1 MAPTRK
7 ILGGKTMGGKTKG
20 ERTKRGRGDGAG
32 SSPPRSSK
40 EMRAL
45 ARAAALPAIAR
56 LAALAAS
63 EDERV
68 ALAATQELLN
78 RAFGKIAAAA
88 DDVRRAPA
96 QRLVIK
102 VLRFGAAEQAPG
114 SAENPAAG
122 CNAARI
128 GGPA

>member
-1 MAPTRK
+1 MAPNRK
-7 ILGGKTMGGKTKG
+7 IWDGKTMGGKA
-20 ERTKRGRGDGAG
+20 KRGRGDEAV
-32 SSPPRSSK
+32 SSPPRSGK

-56 LAALAAS
+56 LAALSAS

-78 RAFGKIAAAA
+78 RAFGKTAAAA
-88 DDVRRAPA
+88 DDVRRAPT

-102 VLRFGAAEQAPG
+102 VLRLGAAEQAPG

-122 CNAARI
+122 CNSARI